1 MKKVSVIIPVYNVE
15 KYLRRCL
22 NSVLRQT
29 YDDYEIICI
38 NDKSPDNSDKILAQY
53 VRKFPDKIS
62 VYTNEENLGSGRTR
76 ERGLRH
82 AEGEY
87 VMFIDGDDYIKS
99 DYIEAYVSA
108 MENGSYDMVIGGYIR
123 DVEGKKKSHHVS
135 DSIWSV
141 LTYPV
146 PWAKIFKKS
155 FILDNH
161 IEFSDIR
168 CGEDIYFS
176 LSLAYHNVRYKVI
189 NYAGY
194 YYYFN
199 KKSTMGSMDHSK
211 NHEQF
216 VASIY
221 SRFMK
226 KHDMARLDKDI
237 RYVIE
242 YSYIANMVNALITY
256 DHGAG
261 IKLMKQKYEY
271 VMREL
276 ERKFPNYKEN
286 PHIGIL
292 KPKGQTLKIRMG
304 VGVTMLL
311 NRAGLDRLMFYAIA
325 LV

>member
-1 MKKVSVIIPVYNVE
+1 MKKVSVIIPVYHVE

-22 NSVLRQT
+22 NSVLKQT

-53 VRKFPDKIS
+53 VRKFPNKIS
-62 VYTNEENLGSGRTR
+62 VYTNEENLGLGRTR

-82 AEGEY
+82 AAGEY
-87 VMFIDGDDYIKS
+87 VMFIDSDDYIKS

-123 DVEGKKKSHHVS
+123 DVEGKKKAHHVS

-146 PWAKIFKKS
+146 AWAKIFKKS

-189 NYAGY
+189 DYAGY

-199 KKSTMGSMDHSK
+199 KKSITGSMDYSK

-216 VASIY
+216 VAGIY
-221 SRFMK
+221 ARFMK
-226 KHDMARLDKDI
+226 NHDMARLDKNT
-237 RYVIE
+237 RYAIE

-276 ERKFPNYKEN
+276 ERKFPNYREN
-286 PHIGIL
+286 PYIGIL

-311 NRAGLDRLMFYAIA
+311 NRIGLDRLMFYAIA

>member
-22 NSVLRQT
+22 NSVLAQT
-29 YDDYEIICI
+29 YDDYEIICV
-38 NDKSPDNSDKILAQY
+38 NDKSPDNSDRILAQY
-53 VRKFPDKIS
+53 VRKFPDKIR
-62 VYTNEENLGSGRTR
+62 VYTNEENLGLGRTR
-76 ERGLRH
+76 EKGLRH

-87 VMFIDGDDYIKS
+87 VMFIDSDDYIRS
-99 DYIEAYVSA
+99 DYIEVYVSA
-108 MENGSYDMVIGGYIR
+108 IEKDSYDMVIGGYIR
-123 DVEGKKKSHHVS
+123 DVEGRKKVHHVS

-141 LTYPV
+141 ITYPIAC
-146 PWAKIFKKS
+146 AKIFRKA
-155 FILDNH
+155 FILDNN

-189 NYAGY
+189 DYAGY
-194 YYYFN
+194 YYYYN
-199 KKSTMGSMDHSK
+199 KKSITGSLDYSK

-221 SRFMK
+221 SRFMRN
-226 KHDMARLDKDI
+226 HDISRLDKNT
-237 RYVIE
+237 RYAIE

-261 IKLMKQKYEY
+261 IKIMKQKYEY

-276 ERKFPNYKEN
+276 ERKFPNYREN
-286 PHIGIL
+286 PYIGIWR
-292 KPKGQTLKIRMG
+292 PKGQTLKIRMG
-304 VGVTMLL
+304 AGVAMLL
-311 NRAGLDRLMFYAIA
+311 NRVGLDRLMFYVIA

>member
-22 NSVLRQT
+22 NSVLAQT
-29 YDDYEIICI
+29 YDDYEIICV
-38 NDKSPDNSDKILAQY
+38 NDKSPDNSDRILAQY
-53 VRKFPDKIS
+53 ARKFPDKIR
-62 VYTNEENLGSGRTR
+62 VYTNEENLGLGRTR
-76 ERGLRH
+76 EKGLRH

-87 VMFIDGDDYIKS
+87 VMFIDSDDYIRG
-99 DYIEAYVSA
+99 DYIETYVRA
-108 MENGSYDMVIGGYIR
+108 MEKDSYDMVIGGYIR
-123 DVEGKKKSHHVS
+123 DVEGRKKVHYVS

-141 LTYPV
+141 ITYPIAC
-146 PWAKIFKKS
+146 AKIFRKT
-155 FILDNH
+155 FILDNN

-189 NYAGY
+189 DYAGY
-194 YYYFN
+194 YYYYN
-199 KKSTMGSMDHSK
+199 KKSITGSLDYSK

-221 SRFMK
+221 LRFMK
-226 KHDMARLDKDI
+226 NHDMSRLDKNT
-237 RYVIE
+237 RYAVE

-271 VMREL
+271 VMRDL
-276 ERKFPNYKEN
+276 ERKFPNYREN
-286 PHIGIL
+286 PYIGIL
-292 KPKGQTLKIRMG
+292 RPKGQTLKIRMG

-311 NRAGLDRLMFYAIA
+311 NRVGLDRLMFYVIA

>member
-15 KYLRRCL
+15 RYLRRCL
-22 NSVLRQT
+22 NSVLVQT
-29 YDDYEIICI
+29 YDDYEIICV
-38 NDKSPDNSDKILAQY
+38 NDKSPDNSNRILAQY
-53 VRKFPDKIS
+53 VRKFPDKIK
-62 VYTNEENLGSGRTR
+62 VYTNEENLGLGRTR
-76 ERGLRH
+76 EKGLRH
-82 AEGEY
+82 AEGKY
-87 VMFIDGDDYIKS
+87 VMFIDSDDYISS
-99 DYIEAYVSA
+99 DYIETYVSA
-108 MENGSYDMVIGGYIR
+108 IEKGAYDMVIGGYIR
-123 DVEGKKKSHHVS
+123 DVEGRKKAHYVS

-146 PWAKIFKKS
+146 AWAKIFRKA
-155 FILDNH
+155 FILDNN

-189 NYAGY
+189 DYAGY

-199 KKSTMGSMDHSK
+199 KKSITGSMNYSK

-216 VASIY
+216 VARIY

-226 KHDMARLDKDI
+226 NHDVSGIDKNT
-237 RYVIE
+237 RYAIE

-261 IKLMKQKYEY
+261 IKLMKKKYEY

-276 ERKFPNYKEN
+276 GRKFPNYREN
-286 PHIGIL
+286 PYIGIF

-311 NRAGLDRLMFYAIA
+311 NKVGLDRLMFYVIA

>member
-22 NSVLRQT
+22 NSVLAQT
-29 YDDYEIICI
+29 YDDYEIICV
-38 NDKSPDNSDKILAQY
+38 NDKSPDNSDRILAQY
-53 VRKFPDKIS
+53 VRKFPGKIR
-62 VYTNEENLGSGRTR
+62 VYTNEENLGLGRTR
-76 ERGLRH
+76 EKGLRH
-82 AEGEY
+82 AKGEY
-87 VMFIDGDDYIKS
+87 VMFIDSDDYIRS

-108 MENGSYDMVIGGYIR
+108 MQEESYDMVIGGYIR
-123 DVEGKKKSHHVS
+123 DVEGKKKVHYVS

-141 LTYPV
+141 ITYPV
-146 PWAKIFKKS
+146 AWAKIFRKA
-155 FILDNH
+155 FILDNN

-189 NYAGY
+189 DYAGY

-199 KKSTMGSMDHSK
+199 KRSITGSMDYNK

-216 VASIY
+216 VAGIY
-221 SRFMK
+221 LRFMK
-226 KHDMARLDKDI
+226 NHDISRLDKHT
-237 RYVIE
+237 RYAIE

-261 IKLMKQKYEY
+261 IKLMRQKYEY

-276 ERKFPNYKEN
+276 ERKFPNYREN
-286 PHIGIL
+286 PYIGIWR
-292 KPKGQTLKIRMG
+292 PKGQTLKIRMG

-311 NRAGLDRLMFYAIA
+311 NRAGLDRIMFYVIA

>member
-22 NSVLRQT
+22 NSVLAQT
-29 YDDYEIICI
+29 YDDYEIICV
-38 NDKSPDNSDKILAQY
+38 NDKSPDNSDRILAQY
-53 VRKFPDKIS
+53 VRKFPSKIK
-62 VYTNEENLGSGRTR
+62 VYTNEENLGLGRTR
-76 ERGLRH
+76 EKGLQH

-87 VMFIDGDDYIKS
+87 VMFIDSDDYIRS
-99 DYIEAYVSA
+99 DYIETYVSA
-108 MENGSYDMVIGGYIR
+108 MEKDSYDMVIGGYIR
-123 DVEGKKKSHHVS
+123 DVEGRKKVHHVS

-141 LTYPV
+141 ITYPV
-146 PWAKIFKKS
+146 AWAKIFRKA
-155 FILDNH
+155 FILDNN

-189 NYAGY
+189 DYAGY

-199 KKSTMGSMDHSK
+199 KKSITGSLDYSK

-216 VASIY
+216 VAGIY
-221 SRFMK
+221 SWFMK
-226 KHDMARLDKDI
+226 NHDISGLDKNT
-237 RYVIE
+237 RYAIE

-271 VMREL
+271 VLREL
-276 ERKFPNYKEN
+276 ERKFPNYREN
-286 PHIGIL
+286 PYIGIL
-292 KPKGQTLKIRMG
+292 RPKGQTLKIRMG

-311 NRAGLDRLMFYAIA
+311 NRVGLDRLMFYVIA

>member
-22 NSVLRQT
+22 NSVLAQT
-29 YDDYEIICI
+29 YDDYEIICV
-38 NDKSPDNSDKILAQY
+38 NDKSPDNSDRILAQY
-53 VRKFPDKIS
+53 ARKFPDKIK
-62 VYTNEENLGSGRTR
+62 VYTNEENLGLGRTR
-76 ERGLRH
+76 EKGLRY

-87 VMFIDGDDYIKS
+87 VMFIDSDDYIRG
-99 DYIEAYVSA
+99 DYIEAYVRA
-108 MENGSYDMVIGGYIR
+108 MEKDSYDMVIGGYIR
-123 DVEGKKKSHHVS
+123 DVEGRKKVHYVS

-141 LTYPV
+141 ITYPIAC
-146 PWAKIFKKS
+146 AKIFRKT
-155 FILDNH
+155 FILDNN

-189 NYAGY
+189 DYAGY
-194 YYYFN
+194 YYYYN
-199 KKSTMGSMDHSK
+199 KKSITGSLDYSK

-221 SRFMK
+221 LRFMK
-226 KHDMARLDKDI
+226 NHDMSRLDKNT
-237 RYVIE
+237 RYAVE

-271 VMREL
+271 VMRDL
-276 ERKFPNYKEN
+276 ERKFPNYREN
-286 PHIGIL
+286 PYIGIL
-292 KPKGQTLKIRMG
+292 RPKGQTLKIRMG

-311 NRAGLDRLMFYAIA
+311 NRVGLDRLMFYVIA
-325 LV
+325 LI

>member
-1 MKKVSVIIPVYNVE
+1 MKKVSIIIPVYNVE

-22 NSVLRQT
+22 NSVLAQT
-29 YDDYEIICI
+29 YDDYEVICI
-38 NDKSPDNSDKILAQY
+38 NDKSPDNSDRILAQY
-53 VRKFPDKIS
+53 VRKFPDKIK
-62 VYTNEENLGSGRTR
+62 VYTNEENLGAGRTR
-76 ERGLRH
+76 EKGLRH

-87 VMFIDGDDYIKS
+87 VMFIDSDDYIRS

-108 MENGSYDMVIGGYIR
+108 MEKDSYDMVIGGYIR
-123 DVEGKKKSHHVS
+123 DVEGRKKVHHVS

-141 LTYPV
+141 ITYSISC
-146 PWAKIFKKS
+146 AKIFRKA
-155 FILDNH
+155 FILDNN

-189 NYAGY
+189 DYAGY
-194 YYYFN
+194 YYYYN
-199 KKSTMGSMDHSK
+199 KKSTMGSMDYSK

-226 KHDMARLDKDI
+226 NHDMSRLDKNT
-237 RYVIE
+237 RYAIE
-242 YSYIANMVNALITY
+242 YSYISNMVNALITY

-271 VMREL
+271 VMRDL

-286 PHIGIL
+286 PYIGIL

-304 VGVTMLL
+304 VGVTMFL
-311 NRAGLDRLMFYAIA
+311 NRAGLDRLMFYVIA

>member
-22 NSVLRQT
+22 NSVLAQT
-29 YDDYEIICI
+29 YDDYEIICV
-38 NDKSPDNSDKILAQY
+38 NDKSPDNSDRILAQY
-53 VRKFPDKIS
+53 VRKFPDKIR
-62 VYTNEENLGSGRTR
+62 VYTNEENLGLGRTR
-76 ERGLRH
+76 EKGLRH
-82 AEGEY
+82 AQGEY
-87 VMFIDGDDYIKS
+87 VMFIDSDDYIRS
-99 DYIEAYVSA
+99 DYIEAYVNA
-108 MENGSYDMVIGGYIR
+108 MEKDSYDMVIGGYIR
-123 DVEGKKKSHHVS
+123 DVEGRKKAHHVS

-141 LTYPV
+141 ITYPV
-146 PWAKIFKKS
+146 AWAKIFRKA
-155 FILDNH
+155 FILDND

-189 NYAGY
+189 DYAGY

-199 KKSTMGSMDHSK
+199 KRSITGSLDYSK

-221 SRFMK
+221 LRFMK
-226 KHDMARLDKDI
+226 NHDMSRLNKNT
-237 RYVIE
+237 RYAIE

-261 IKLMKQKYEY
+261 IELMKQKYEY

-276 ERKFPNYKEN
+276 ERKFPNYREN
-286 PHIGIL
+286 PYIGIL

-311 NRAGLDRLMFYAIA
+311 NRVGLDRLMFYVIA

>member
-1 MKKVSVIIPVYNVE
+1 MKKVSVIIPVYHVE

-22 NSVLRQT
+22 NSVLKQT

-53 VRKFPDKIS
+53 AKKFPNKIS
-62 VYTNEENLGSGRTR
+62 VYTNEENLGLGRTR

-87 VMFIDGDDYIKS
+87 VMFIDSDDYIKS
-99 DYIEAYVSA
+99 DYIEAYVGA

-123 DVEGKKKSHHVS
+123 DVEGKKKAHHVS

-146 PWAKIFKKS
+146 AWAKIFKKS

-189 NYAGY
+189 DYAGY

-199 KKSTMGSMDHSK
+199 KKSITGSMDYSK

-216 VASIY
+216 VAGIY
-221 SRFMK
+221 ARFMK
-226 KHDMARLDKDI
+226 NHDMARLDKAT
-237 RYVIE
+237 RYAIE

-286 PHIGIL
+286 PYIGIL

-311 NRAGLDRLMFYAIA
+311 NRIGLDRLMFYAIA